1 MQSGQTGVV
10 GRFRQPEYTGEN
22 RCIPCTIVNVVIAV
36 VLASLCGGAVA
47 AFGPGGAVGAS
58 VAAVVLVL
66 SLLAIWLRGYLV
78 PGTPALTKQY
88 FPDWLLAKFDKG
100 PAGMELETNATTEQ
114 DADTD
119 TETDGENPLG
129 EGELDPTEVL
139 DRAGLITECEN
150 VDDLCLVDAVREEW
164 EAEMDAVEAA
174 DREEVLGQLFQT
186 SPEDLTVQ
194 MKGGA
199 IRVRGVGSHPPTWV
213 SEEAMIADV
222 AGDRLLEA
230 HVPEWTDLSMAQ
242 RFTIIKGGL
251 RIFVEQCPTCEGG
264 VTLGEDTVESCC
276 RSHEVFAVTC
286 DSCEARILELPK
298 PAE

>member
-1 MQSGQTGVV
+1 MESGPTRVV
-10 GRFRQPEYTGEN
+10 GQFRQPEYTGEN

-36 VLASLCGGAVA
+36 ALAGLCGAVLAV
-47 AFGPGGAVGAS
+47 FGPGGTVGVS

-78 PGTPALTKQY
+78 PGTPTLTKRY
-88 FPDWLLAKFDKG
+88 FPDWVLAKFDKG
-100 PAGMELETNATTEQ
+100 PAGMELETSATTQQ
-114 DADTD
+114 DTNTD
-119 TETDGENPLG
+119 RETDGENPIG

-150 VDDLCLVDAVREEW
+150 VDDLCLVDSIREEW
-164 EAEMDAVEAA
+164 ETEMDAVGEVEHEEALAEFFRA
-174 DREEVLGQLFQT
+174 DPDAV
-186 SPEDLTVQ
+186 TVQ
-194 MKGGA
+194 TNGEA
-199 IRVRGVGSHPPTWV
+199 IRVRGVSGRPPTWE

-230 HVPEWTDLSMAQ
+230 HVSGWTDLSMLQ
-242 RFTIIKGGL
+242 RFTVIKGGL
-251 RIFVEQCPTCEGG
+251 RIFVEQCPTCAGS